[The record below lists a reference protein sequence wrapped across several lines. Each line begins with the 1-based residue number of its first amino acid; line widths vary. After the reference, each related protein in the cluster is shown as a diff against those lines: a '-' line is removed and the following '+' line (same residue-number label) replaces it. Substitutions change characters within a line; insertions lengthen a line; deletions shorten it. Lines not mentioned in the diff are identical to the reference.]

1 MSEDDTDID
10 DIYDIIAENINRLVR
25 SKIKDLD
32 EEDQDEIL
40 ERLQEQYR
48 FWD

>member
-10 DIYDIIAENINRLVR
+10 DIYDIIAKNINRLVR